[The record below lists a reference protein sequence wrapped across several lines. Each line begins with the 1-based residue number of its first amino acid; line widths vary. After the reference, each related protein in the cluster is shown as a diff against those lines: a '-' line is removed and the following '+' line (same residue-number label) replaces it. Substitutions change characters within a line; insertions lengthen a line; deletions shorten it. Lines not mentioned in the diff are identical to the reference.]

1 MNRKQFVL
9 VLLALCIIGGAGLA
23 LFKRNQ
29 KTWNVREAKV
39 GELVFPD
46 FKANDVAAIH
56 IKNDRDFWVVRTN
69 GTWRVPA
76 RYDYA
81 ANHEQINSLLL
92 EMKQLK
98 VMQSE
103 IVGPSLRARVELKD
117 PGTGPGS
124 GTLIEFAD
132 ANHKVMYSLLL
143 GRRHDRKQ
151 ADNEPLGM
159 HGWFDGRYVLYPQ
172 EPENI
177 LLIPNELPYAAET
190 PNGWLDTTFFKVEN
204 PKFVGLVS
212 PNPNKNWELVRE
224 TADSKWTLN
233 GMNSN
238 ESLDRQKLAQA
249 TEIWQWP
256 RFVDIVSNAP
266 MSETGLDKPNII
278 TVVTFD
284 NVAYTIK
291 VGNKRPDQTYYMTV
305 NVAFDANSPR
315 VTSPDESADDKKRLD
330 EEFQAR
336 KKAIQDKVT
345 QYRAFAPWTFIAE
358 DDWLH
363 VALRDRSELV
373 EASGPTKEA
382 SRN

>member
-9 VLLALCIIGGAGLA
+9 VLLALCIIGGGGLA

-29 KTWNVREAKV
+29 KTWNVHEAKV
-39 GELVFPD
+39 GELIFPD

-56 IKNDRDFWVVRTN
+56 VKGRQDFWIVRTN
-69 GTWRVPA
+69 GAWRVPA
-76 RYDYA
+76 RYDYL
-81 ANHEQINSLLL
+81 ANHEQINGLLL

-103 IVGPSLRARVELKD
+103 IVGPSLRARVDLND

-124 GTLIEFAD
+124 GTLLEFAD
-132 ANHKVMYSLLL
+132 ANGKVMNSLLL

-151 ADNEPLGM
+151 PENEPLGM
-159 HGWFDGRYVLYPQ
+159 HGWFDGRYVLYPHD
-172 EPENI
+172 PENI

-190 PNGWLDTTFFKVEN
+190 PNGWLDTSFFKIEN

-212 PNPNKNWELVRE
+212 PEPNKNWELVRE
-224 TADSKWTLN
+224 TPDSKWTLN
-233 GMNSN
+233 GLDPK
-238 ESLDRQKLAQA
+238 ESLSRQKLAQA

-266 MSETGLDKPNII
+266 VSETGLDKPNVV

-284 NVAYTIK
+284 HCAYTVK

-305 NVAFDANSPR
+305 HVAFDANAQR
-315 VTSPDESADDKKRLD
+315 VPSPDESADEKKRLD
-330 EEFQAR
+330 EEFESH
-336 KKAIQDKVT
+336 KKALAEKVA
-345 QYRAFAPWTFIAE
+345 QYRSLEPWVFIAE
-358 DDWLH
+358 EDWVH
-363 VALRDRSELV
+363 CVLRDRAEFAQADAPTQ
-373 EASGPTKEA
+373 EAKF
-382 SRN
+382 